1 MSIAGVLVVD
11 AAAVVVGDM
20 FILLVSGMV
29 RTWDWI

>member
-20 FILLVSGMV
+20 FILLVSGTV
-29 RTWDWI
+29 WTRGLI